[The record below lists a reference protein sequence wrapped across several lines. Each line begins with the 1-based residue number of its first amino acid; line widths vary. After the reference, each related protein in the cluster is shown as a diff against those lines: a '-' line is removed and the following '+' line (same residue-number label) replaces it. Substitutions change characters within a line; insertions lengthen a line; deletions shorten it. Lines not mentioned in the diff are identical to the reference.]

1 MTKEDPN
8 DLVRKEAEL
17 IESGLAL
24 QSQSLDLL
32 LAEMHAL
39 ASLMTG
45 STAPGP
51 VTDPKTEAEAEAET
65 EAGFDNMPV

>member
-1 MTKEDPN
+1 MTKEDPT
-8 DLVRKEAEL
+8 DPIGKEAEL
-17 IESGLAL
+17 IETGLAL
-24 QSQSLDLL
+24 QSQGLELL

-45 STAPGP
+45 STAPSSA
-51 VTDPKTEAEAEAET
+51 TDPKTAAEAEAET